1 VLQKNKENCHGW
13 HMGMWESKV
22 MRLNPSLKNFQEKM
36 YKRGEGWQSIKGSEY
51 DQRVVY
57 ASTEIPQWN
66 PQVRLVFTNKDDID
80 MK

>member
-1 VLQKNKENCHGW
+1 
-13 HMGMWESKV
+13 

-57 ASTEIPQWN
+57 ASTEIPQ
-66 PQVRLVFTNKDDID
+66 
-80 MK
+80 